1 MLLSFV
7 IPVYNCSRYL
17 RGCVGSILCQAAAY
31 CEVLLIND
39 GSKDNSLEICRELA
53 GKDSRVKVFT
63 QENRGASSA
72 RNVGLDN
79 ATGDFVWF
87 VDADDSVA
95 PFGKIIECLRTI
107 NDSTDMLV
115 FGHENVGAEC
125 SEVKMVNDCQYSV
138 LSFLE
143 LTNAR
148 LYLWNNIYR
157 RSAIGELRFLD
168 GTKNIED
175 FLFNIEFLVKIS
187 ERGSVVKSIPFVGYR
202 YNNVNEQST
211 SRGRSKRNLVKLTQ
225 DSIAVHSRL
234 KDCMQGITDDKILK
248 VVANLLNISVSGH
261 LYSLLTLYNAKQLR
275 KAIGFYRKVGLYP
288 VAKTTNERANRFMTL
303 MNRAWLVVP
312 VYYLYH
318 FALKVKRGIKL

>member
-17 RGCVGSILCQAAAY
+17 RGCVGSILCQASADF
-31 CEVLLIND
+31 EVLLIND

-53 GKDSRVKVFT
+53 GKDSRVKAFT

-115 FGHENVGAEC
+115 FGHENVGADG
-125 SEVKMVNDCQYSV
+125 SEVKMVNDCQYSAYT
-138 LSFLE
+138 FLC
-143 LTNAR
+143 NSDSR
-148 LYLWNNIYR
+148 LFLWNKIYR

-187 ERGSVVKSIPFVGYR
+187 YSGSVVKSIPYVGYR

-211 SRGRSKRNLVKLTQ
+211 SRGRSKRNLVKASQ
-225 DSIAVHSRL
+225 DSFAVHERL
-234 KDCMQGITDDKILK
+234 QEDLENIADTKLRD
-248 VVANLLNISVSGH
+248 VVINLMNMCISGH
-261 LYSLLTLYNAKQLR
+261 LYSLLTLYNAKRLR
-275 KAIGFYRKVGLYP
+275 KAIGVYRRMGLYP
-288 VAKTTNERANRFMTL
+288 LAKTTNRRANRFSL
-303 MNRAWLVVP
+303 IVNRAWLVTP